1 MILLQSYRYVDF
13 SPDVTKIKISNA
25 LMMFVKRFE
34 RELLIYLDKVVET
47 EIMQIKGEEREE
59 KVEEEKK
66 EE

>member
-1 MILLQSYRYVDF
+1 
-13 SPDVTKIKISNA
+13 
-25 LMMFVKRFE
+25 MMFVKRFE